1 MHPNQLQYARG
12 ERIIAAGRLL
22 LAVFS
27 LVALLLD
34 RDVVPMATA
43 PIVAGVVVYSLVLAG
58 FAWRF
63 PFATPKL
70 RMLLHVAD
78 FFLAA
83 LLISITHA
91 AVSRFFVFFSFS
103 IFSALVRFGV
113 RGTLYTSGAAILT
126 YVALALTDARMQ
138 SDAGYLILRVAS
150 LTVITLFLAYIG
162 ALHERVRDELARLA
176 SWPRPGGG
184 SREEV
189 VRETLALA
197 RDVLHAPRALLAWED
212 QEEPWVWCAVS
223 AEETSLT
230 REPPGFFESPALQER
245 LGGRAA
251 ISTPVT
257 GDTMQGRLFFLD
269 RDDFT
274 YDDVTLAEVV
284 GRLVATR
291 IDQLNVAERM
301 RAAAVGEERIRVA
314 RDLHDG
320 VLQSLTGAALQL
332 ESVHKLMGIRDDEA
346 RGRLRRVQE
355 LLEHDQRELRS
366 LITHLRPATG
376 ETERRVSPLNVRLS
390 ELAQRFERQWDVAV
404 SVTIAPPFPPLR
416 DELSGAIYNIVH
428 EAVSNSAR
436 HAHATRIEAT
446 VRAREGGR
454 VEIVVTDDG
463 HGFPFHGHY
472 DLAELDELR
481 RGPVTLKER
490 VASLGGELVLHS
502 APDGATL
509 EIRI

>member
-34 RDVVPMATA
+34 RDVTSMATLPFA
-43 PIVAGVVVYSLVLAG
+43 VVIVLYSLVLAG

-78 FFLAA
+78 FLLPA
-83 LLISITHA
+83 LLIFTTHA
-91 AVSRFFVFFSFS
+91 AVSRFFVFFTFS

-126 YVALALTDARMQ
+126 YLALALIDDRMQ
-138 SDAGYLILRVAS
+138 SDAGYLVLRVVS
-150 LTVITLFLAYIG
+150 LTVITLFLVYIG

-176 SWPRPGGG
+176 SWPRPASG

-223 AEETSLT
+223 RDETGDETRLT
-230 REPPGFFESPALQER
+230 REPPGFLDAPELQER
-245 LGGRAA
+245 LGTGAV

-274 YDDVTLAEVV
+274 YDDVTLSEIV
-284 GRLVATR
+284 GRLVAIR

-332 ESVHKLMGIRDDEA
+332 QSVHNLVGDDEA
-346 RGRLRRVQE
+346 RRRLRRVQE

-366 LITHLRPATG
+366 LITHLRPATA
-376 ETERRVSPLNVRLS
+376 ERRVSPLETRLA

-404 SVTIAPPFPPLR
+404 AVTIEPPFPPLR

-428 EAVSNSAR
+428 EAVANAAR
-436 HAHATRIEAT
+436 HARATRIDAT
-446 VRAREGGR
+446 VRSRDGGG

-463 HGFPFHGHY
+463 HGFPFHGDF
-472 DLAELDELR
+472 DLAELDELH
-481 RGPVTLKER
+481 RGPATLKER

-502 APDGATL
+502 APSGATL

>member
-1 MHPNQLQYARG
+1 MHPNRLQYARG

-34 RDVVPMATA
+34 PGATA
-43 PIVAGVVVYSLVLAG
+43 FWTEPFVGAVVLYSLVLAG
-58 FAWRF
+58 VAWRF
-63 PFATPKL
+63 PFATPRL
-70 RMLLHVAD
+70 RMLLHVSD
-78 FFLAA
+78 FLLAA
-83 LLISITHA
+83 LLIFITHA
-91 AVSRFFVFFSFS
+91 AVSRFFVFFLFS

-113 RGTLYTSGAAILT
+113 RGTLYTAGAAILT
-126 YVALALTDARMQ
+126 YVTLALLDERIE
-138 SDAGYLILRVAS
+138 SDTSFLVLRVAS
-150 LTVITLFLAYIG
+150 LVVTTMLLVYVG
-162 ALHERVRDELARLA
+162 ALHERARDELAKLA
-176 SWPRPGGG
+176 SWPRPAHG
-184 SREEV
+184 SRDEV
-189 VRETLALA
+189 VRETLTLA

-223 AEETSLT
+223 GPETALT
-230 REPPGFFESPALQER
+230 RESPGFLDSPALRER
-245 LGGRAA
+245 LGTHAA
-251 ISTPVT
+251 ISTPVA
-257 GDTMQGRLFFLD
+257 GETMQGRLFFLD

-320 VLQSLTGAALQL
+320 LLQSLTGAALQL
-332 ESVHKLMGIRDDEA
+332 ESVHKLVGRQDEEA
-346 RGRLRRVQE
+346 RRRLRGVQE

-366 LITHLRPATG
+366 LITHLRPSAA
-376 ETERRVSPLNVRLS
+376 ERRASPLEQRLS
-390 ELAQRFERQWDVAV
+390 ELAERFERQWDVAV
-404 SVTIAPPFPPLR
+404 SVAIAPPFPPLR

-428 EAVSNSAR
+428 EAVSNAAR
-436 HAHATRIEAT
+436 HAGATRIEVT
-446 VRAREGGR
+446 VRASDGG

-463 HGFPFHGHY
+463 HGFPFHGVFT
-472 DLAELDELR
+472 LAELDALR

-490 VASLGGELVLHS
+490 VASLGGQMVLHS
-502 APDGATL
+502 SPGGAKL

>member
-1 MHPNQLQYARG
+1 VHPNQLQYARG
-12 ERIIAAGRLL
+12 ERIIAAGRFL

-27 LVALLLD
+27 LLALLLD
-34 RDVVPMATA
+34 REVAPMATA
-43 PIVAGVVVYSLVLAG
+43 PLVAGIVVYSLVLAG

-70 RMLLHVAD
+70 RMLLHAAD

-83 LLISITHA
+83 LLIFITHA
-91 AVSRFFVFFSFS
+91 AISRFFVFFLFS

-113 RGTLYTSGAAILT
+113 RGTFYTSCAAILT
-126 YVALALTDARMQ
+126 YVSLALLDDRMQ
-138 SDAGYLILRVAS
+138 SDTGYLLLRVAS
-150 LTVITLFLAYIG
+150 LIVITLFLAYIG
-162 ALHERVRDELARLA
+162 ALHERVRDELAKLA
-176 SWPRPGGG
+176 SWPRPGSGT
-184 SREEV
+184 REEV

-212 QEEPWVWCAVS
+212 QEEPWVWCAES
-223 AEETSLT
+223 GQTTSLT
-230 REPPGFFESPALQER
+230 RESPDFLESEELQQR
-245 LGGRAA
+245 LGTRAA

-320 VLQSLTGAALQL
+320 VLQSLTGAALKL
-332 ESVHKLMGIRDDEA
+332 ESVRKLVGTEDEEA
-346 RGRLRRVQE
+346 QRRLRRVQE

-366 LITHLRPATG
+366 LITHLRPATT
-376 ETERRVSPLNVRLS
+376 TERRTSPLESRLAD
-390 ELAQRFERQWDVAV
+390 LAQLFERQWDVAV
-404 SVTIAPPFPPLR
+404 SVTIVPPFPALR
-416 DELSGAIYNIVH
+416 DELSGAIYSIVH
-428 EAVSNSAR
+428 EAVANAAR
-436 HAHATRIEAT
+436 HAQATRIEAT
-446 VRAREGGR
+446 VRARNGGG

-463 HGFPFHGHY
+463 QGFPFHGHF

-502 APDGATL
+502 APDGAKL

>member
-1 MHPNQLQYARG
+1 MHPHQLQYARG

-34 RDVVPMATA
+34 RDVAPMATA
-43 PIVAGVVVYSLVLAG
+43 PFVAVVVVYSLVLAG
-58 FAWRF
+58 FALRF

-78 FFLAA
+78 FLLAA
-83 LLISITHA
+83 LLIFITHA
-91 AVSRFFVFFSFS
+91 AVSRFFVFFLFS
-103 IFSALVRFGV
+103 VFSALVRFGV

-126 YVALALTDARMQ
+126 YVSLALMDDRMQ
-138 SDAGYLILRVAS
+138 SDAGYLLLRVAS
-150 LTVITLFLAYIG
+150 LIVMTLFLVYIG
-162 ALHERVRDELARLA
+162 ALHARVRDELARLA
-176 SWPRPGGG
+176 SWPRPAGG

-197 RDVLHAPRALLAWED
+197 RDVLDAPRALLAWED

-223 AEETSLT
+223 AEETSLA
-230 REPPGFFESPALQER
+230 RESPGFLESPQLQER
-245 LGGRAA
+245 LGTGAV

-269 RDDFT
+269 RNDFT

-284 GRLVATR
+284 GRLVAAR
-291 IDQLNVAERM
+291 VDQLNVAERM

-332 ESVHKLMGIRDDEA
+332 ESVHKLVGMRDDEA

-366 LITHLRPATG
+366 LITHLRPAT
-376 ETERRVSPLNVRLS
+376 TERPASPLEVRLA
-390 ELAQRFERQWDVAV
+390 ELAERLERQWDVAV

-428 EAVSNSAR
+428 EAVANSAR
-436 HAHATRIEAT
+436 HAHATRIDAT
-446 VRAREGGR
+446 VRARDGGG

-463 HGFPFHGHY
+463 RGFPFHGHF

-502 APDGATL
+502 AADGATL